1 MTQNSISRKKI
12 IECKLTWFECYYL
25 VILPQDLQLSQ
36 FEFPLKQLHLNLY
49 SCIFDFHSTSFFWSF
64 VPMIHQCQNGL
75 ILDYYCCYYWITQWA
90 KNQFDGKNFLG
101 KIFGFQFH
109 SKLSYTHITYFNLME
124 KSYKADFQF
133 NEFCFLYKFYPKY

>member
-25 VILPQDLQLSQ
+25 VILPQDLWLSQ
-36 FEFPLKQLHLNLY
+36 FEFPLKRLHLNLD
-49 SCIFDFHSTSFFWSF
+49 SCIFDFHSTLFFLNF
-64 VPMIHQCQNGL
+64 FPMIHQCQNGL

-90 KNQFDGKNFLG
+90 KNQFDGKKFLG

-124 KSYKADFQF
+124 KSCKADFQF
-133 NEFCFLYKFYPKY
+133 HEFCFLYKFYPKC